1 MLSTSSATEV
11 PNANIIKGVLKLQ
24 ESVVNSATY
33 YFSSRKG
40 NAWILQL
47 YYY

>member
-1 MLSTSSATEV
+1 MLSTLSATEV
-11 PNANIIKGVLKLQ
+11 PNANIIKGALKLE
-24 ESVVNSATY
+24 ESVADSATY
-33 YFSSRKG
+33 YFSSLKG